1 MARITLLLPS
11 LTLCAVLVVAAPTRE
26 LSNEENLLESVSLL
40 DTQEKASRHY
50 TSQDWDGDSF
60 HGQQESFGTKQA
72 AARDRKKAVAQA
84 NLIFDDDGSD
94 DVSSSPNSDIG
105 ESASTEPGHM
115 SYADFLKSA
124 KDMSTTSKKSHTQ
137 KKRASA
143 FQQLVKQGETTT
155 KENMSGSSQP
165 NKPNGQLAK
174 HLVKHR
180 VKKVKKA
187 KMKRVNKQHAK
198 MQRMA
203 QQHAIKRD
211 LGDTAEVAQQSK
223 QHKPKKQRKKA
234 QRKTQQKTKRNF
246 HSDLLE
252 MGGLDSKSEPA
263 NPFDPTLL
271 LEDSESDAAM
281 STAAIEGMLKKV
293 EAAADRAT
301 KEESQK
307 QHAALSTKAL
317 KLKLKSNKAA
327 NKKFAKR
334 LAELEHTALEE
345 A

>member
-1 MARITLLLPS
+1 MARITLLLLS

-26 LSNEENLLESVSLL
+26 LRNEEDLLESVSLL
-40 DTQEKASRHY
+40 DTQENSSRHY
-50 TSQDWDGDSF
+50 TSQDWDGDSY

-72 AARDRKKAVAQA
+72 AARDRKKAVAKA

-105 ESASTEPGHM
+105 ESASTQPGHM

-137 KKRASA
+137 KKRANA
-143 FQQLVKQGETTT
+143 FQQLVKQGETST
-155 KENMSGSSQP
+155 KENMPGSNQP

-174 HLVKHR
+174 HPVKQR
-180 VKKVKKA
+180 VQKVKKI

-203 QQHAIKRD
+203 QQHAIKRN
-211 LGDTAEVAQQSK
+211 LGDTAQVAQHSE
-223 QHKPKKQRKKA
+223 QHKAKK
-234 QRKTQQKTKRNF
+234 QRKTQQKGKRHF

-252 MGGLDSKSEPA
+252 MGGSDSKSEQA

-271 LEDSESDAAM
+271 LEDSETDSAM

-301 KEESQK
+301 KDESQK

-317 KLKLKSNKAA
+317 ELKLKANKAT

-334 LAELEHTALEE
+334 LAELEHTALEQ